1 MYVKKEIREFIEKM
15 PKKEKLT
22 REWKK
27 FIQESTIKHNLLIE
41 HGKEEY
47 ECTHCG
53 KYSYGKLLSDRNY
66 KYHDICRFC
75 GKKYEIRRSN
85 LKNYFFLY
93 NVAIVDNI
101 NNKLV
106 MRYFQVYRYYNNR
119 IRRFTNSIAEFA
131 RYVPEYDITL
141 LNNRCPKG
149 INIYHDEE
157 IKKWRVFA
165 GEYYKHKGYDAIYLR
180 DIDEKKKGTIYQYIP
195 LGDAINHLEDVTQNN
210 FSIQLYLDYIDNL
223 MKIGIPL
230 TKKKLLP
237 ANFSEAHDISM
248 KKVKIAEN
256 KLLDEKIKQRYEELK
271 RNNYKDNKF
280 CIRPAKTLNDMKDE
294 SNQQNNCVYSN
305 YSEKYANGI
314 TDIYF
319 LRKLK
324 NPDKSLVTVEVLD
337 GKVRQKYEKR
347 NTAINKEEKEFLNL
361 WEKNILNVA

>member
-75 GKKYEIRRSN
+75 GKKYEIKRSN

-157 IKKWRVFA
+157 IKKM
-165 GEYYKHKGYDAIYLR
+165 E
-180 DIDEKKKGTIYQYIP
+180 
-195 LGDAINHLEDVTQNN
+195 
-210 FSIQLYLDYIDNL
+210 SIC
-223 MKIGIPL
+223 
-230 TKKKLLP
+230 
-237 ANFSEAHDISM
+237 
-248 KKVKIAEN
+248 
-256 KLLDEKIKQRYEELK
+256 R
-271 RNNYKDNKF
+271 R
-280 CIRPAKTLNDMKDE
+280 
-294 SNQQNNCVYSN
+294 
-305 YSEKYANGI
+305 
-314 TDIYF
+314 
-319 LRKLK
+319 
-324 NPDKSLVTVEVLD
+324 
-337 GKVRQKYEKR
+337 
-347 NTAINKEEKEFLNL
+347 
-361 WEKNILNVA
+361 IL